1 VDASTLEGAPCSQ
14 GNGEGTQGQEKEEEE
29 VMFEPF
35 LLCLG
40 MFKYNFL

>member
-14 GNGEGTQGQEKEEEE
+14 GNGEGTQGQEKEEE

-40 MFKYNFL
+40 MFLKYNFL